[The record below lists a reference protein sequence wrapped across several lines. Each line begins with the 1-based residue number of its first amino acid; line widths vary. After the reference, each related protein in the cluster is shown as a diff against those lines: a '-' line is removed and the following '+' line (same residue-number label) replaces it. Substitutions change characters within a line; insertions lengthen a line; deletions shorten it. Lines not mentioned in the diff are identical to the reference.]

1 LTKEDLNKLIQLDCL
16 NPSVTLH
23 VFSAKPNPIWKI
35 NLKQI
40 NNIKSLVKESLK
52 VSSSFQSTSRIMG
65 YQGFTISC
73 SKDNQIFIHGINSIE
88 KSLLDSGQS
97 YLSST
102 IIEHVKLHLGQSMS
116 LNNSLSLTRI
126 NCDNVPIKGSD
137 NVPTYNPQRGN
148 GGCFIKKQSKNN
160 CYAYGNTKHFRINI
174 YLDKYF
180 KNKSI
185 FYFFFRYEY
194 CYKHFSSTR

>member
-1 LTKEDLNKLIQLDCL
+1 MLILYLINVNGQLTKEDLNKLIGLDCL

-35 NLKQI
+35 NLKQM
-40 NNIKSLVKESLK
+40 NYIKSLVKDSSKGLSLVK
-52 VSSSFQSTSRIMG
+52 STQRIMG

-73 SKDNQIFIHGINSIE
+73 SKDNEIFLHGLNSIE

-97 YLSST
+97 YLSSS
-102 IIEHVKLHLGQSMS
+102 IIEHVKENVGQSMS
-116 LNNSLSLTRI
+116 LNNSRSLTRI

-137 NVPTYNPQRGN
+137 NVPTYNPQTGN

-160 CYAYGNTKHFRINI
+160 CYAYGNQK
-174 YLDKYF
+174 DF
-180 KNKSI
+180 KSFFNLSSI
-185 FYFFFRYEY
+185 QV
-194 CYKHFSSTR
+194 FS